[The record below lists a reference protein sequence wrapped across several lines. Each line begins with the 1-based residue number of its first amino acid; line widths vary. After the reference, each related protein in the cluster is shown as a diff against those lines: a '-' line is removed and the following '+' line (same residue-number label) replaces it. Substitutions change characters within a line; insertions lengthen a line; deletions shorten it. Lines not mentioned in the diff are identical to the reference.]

1 MLLSRLAGS
10 LFLAAIVGAATFVPA
25 PADAAF
31 SCRTVNG
38 VRRCGLGPTVP
49 AASVTPTPGISGAG
63 STMVPAPHH
72 AVPPRRNPPRCTTVN
87 GKRTCR

>member
-1 MLLSRLAGS
+1 MPHQRFAGL
-10 LFLAAIVGAATFVPA
+10 LFLAAIVTGTLAPA

-38 VRRCGLGPTVP
+38 VRRCGLGPTVSSP
-49 AASVTPTPGISGAG
+49 SVTPTPGISGAG
-63 STMVPAPHH
+63 STKIPAPDH
-72 AVPPRRNPPRCTTVN
+72 AFPARRTPPRCTTVN